1 MNGDNMTGSPGP
13 PGSQGLYRKPELEC
27 FGTLRDLTQS
37 GGAAF
42 SDMFTTDGS
51 DGCAMTNGSTSYVC
65 GQA

>member
-1 MNGDNMTGSPGP
+1 MNGENMTGSPGP

-42 SDMFTTDGS
+42 SDLWTTDS
-51 DGCAMTNGSTSYVC
+51 ADGCIMTGSSSYTCVRK
-65 GQA
+65 